1 VRRARSSY
9 THFPCFVISPAD
21 ARCCNKSCTDNSSRW
36 LVLPEYPILSKL
48 QFCRP
53 LGWRLPHSW
62 RRNNFLVRPIQHDH
76 GARTPHRLISFFLGF
91 RRPNRITVSH
101 LGPKNLSYLC
111 ITNLLCLR
119 HRLIFHHWWH
129 LSPQSLCH
137 QQGLLLWCL
146 LLCVIMWFQ
155 RIQRK
160 WYFLHKTCAYLPRLL
175 RCGRWSSW
183 GTRVFTWGLTASPE
197 VGRWQEG
204 LWHGLFFL
212 VFIFFLTSS
221 LRRGALS

>member
-1 VRRARSSY
+1 MAIIIPRRWRGTWEGVPMATWCSEWICR
-9 THFPCFVISPAD
+9 TWGGLGPHILIFPASKFVISPAD
-21 ARCCNKSCTDNSSRW
+21 ARCYNKSCTNNSSRW
-36 LVLPEYPILSKL
+36 LVLQEYPILSNL

-53 LGWRLPHSW
+53 LGGVCRIVEEEMI
-62 RRNNFLVRPIQHDH
+62 FLSDQSNTIMERVP
-76 GARTPHRLISFFLGF
+76 RTGLFLSFFLGF
-91 RRPNRITVSH
+91 RRPNLITGLAECEHPISH

-155 RIQRK
+155 RIQRE
-160 WYFLHKTCAYLPRLL
+160 W
-175 RCGRWSSW
+175 
-183 GTRVFTWGLTASPE
+183 
-197 VGRWQEG
+197 
-204 LWHGLFFL
+204 
-212 VFIFFLTSS
+212 
-221 LRRGALS
+221 

>member
-1 VRRARSSY
+1 MTRF
-9 THFPCFVISPAD
+9 TP
-21 ARCCNKSCTDNSSRW
+21 K
-36 LVLPEYPILSKL
+36 YPISSNL

-53 LGWRLPHSW
+53 LGWRLPHSL

-76 GARTPHRLISFFLGF
+76 GARTPHRLIY
-91 RRPNRITVSH
+91 VSPIYCPCDTAWSSTS
-101 LGPKNLSYLC
+101 GG
-111 ITNLLCLR
+111 T
-119 HRLIFHHWWH
+119 
-129 LSPQSLCH
+129 SLCH

-160 WYFLHKTCAYLPRLL
+160 WYFWHKSCAYWPRLF
-175 RCGRWSSW
+175 RCGWWSSW
-183 GTRVFTWGLTASPE
+183 GMRVFTWGLTSSLE

-212 VFIFFLTSS
+212 VFIFSWPLVSE
-221 LRRGALS
+221 GALCSKISFIWYRINLFF